1 MTSFRAVGSATPSTS
16 TARSVAAPRRVA
28 RHPGAC
34 VPRPRTL
41 SDDASSSSS
50 SSSSRPSGS
59 VAARSWNPLSV
70 LAPPDI
76 SGDLLASVATLV
88 LRGVL
93 RSADDVRFVVDCSAG
108 DLIQGRVDGVTL
120 SGERWVSPLDL
131 SCERIRCVVGAVEID
146 PIALVTKQRVELR
159 TIPSGTMEV
168 SFDADDFGN
177 FLVHPQFETA
187 VARSRREWGFDL
199 TFRRDGVRLEDGAVV
214 FFVTR
219 GGGGGGGATGGDESE
234 RESEFV
240 GEERERG
247 DVVKVRMRPVGRGVV
262 ECVVAG
268 SGATSDATSDA
279 TSAALERFFREL
291 VVNLLGAELR
301 YGDMAVDEARVTLA
315 LTLRVLK
322 FPSSLNGVI

>member
-1 MTSFRAVGSATPSTS
+1 MASYRAVGSATPSTS

-28 RHPGAC
+28 RHPAAC

-41 SDDASSSSS
+41 SDDASSSS
-50 SSSSRPSGS
+50 RPTGS
-59 VAARSWNPLSV
+59 VAAQSWNPLSV

-108 DLIQGRVDGVTL
+108 ELVQGRVDGVTL

-131 SCERIRCVVGAVEID
+131 TCQRIRCVVGAVEID
-146 PIALVTKQRVELR
+146 PIALLTKQRVELR
-159 TIPSGTMEV
+159 TTPVGTCEV
-168 SFDADDFGN
+168 SFDARDFGN
-177 FLVHPQFETA
+177 FLVHPQFQNA
-187 VARSRREWGFDL
+187 VARSRREWGFDF

-214 FFVTR
+214 FFGTR
-219 GGGGGGGATGGDESE
+219 GGGGGGGEGGDERDE
-234 RESEFV
+234 REES
-240 GEERERG
+240 GN
-247 DVVKVRMRPVGRGVV
+247 VVEVRMRPVGRGDV

-268 SGATSDATSDA
+268 SGATSGATSDA

-291 VVNLLGAELR
+291 AVNLLGAELR
-301 YGDMAVDEARVTLA
+301 YGDMAVDEGRITLA

-322 FPSSLNGVI
+322 FPSSVNGVI

>member
-1 MTSFRAVGSATPSTS
+1 MASFRAVGSATPSTS

-28 RHPGAC
+28 RHPGAR

-41 SDDASSSSS
+41 SDDL
-50 SSSSRPSGS
+50 SGS

-120 SGERWVSPLDL
+120 SGERWVSPLNL
-131 SCERIRCVVGAVEID
+131 TCERIRCVVGAVEID
-146 PIALVTKQRVELR
+146 TIALLTKQSVELR
-159 TIPSGTMEV
+159 TTPEGTCEV
-168 SFDADDFGN
+168 SFTAGDFGN
-177 FLVHPQFETA
+177 FLVHPQFENA
-187 VARSRREWGFDL
+187 VRRSRREWGFDF

-214 FFVTR
+214 FFGTR
-219 GGGGGGGATGGDESE
+219 GGGGGGGAEGGDESE
-234 RESEFV
+234 
-240 GEERERG
+240 GGDERDEGERG
-247 DVVKVRMRPVGRGVV
+247 NVVEVRMRPVGRGVV

-268 SGATSDATSDA
+268 SDATSDDA

-301 YGDMAVDEARVTLA
+301 YGDMAVDEARVTLG
-315 LTLRVLK
+315 LKLRVIK

>member
-1 MTSFRAVGSATPSTS
+1 M
-16 TARSVAAPRRVA
+16 
-28 RHPGAC
+28 
-34 VPRPRTL
+34 
-41 SDDASSSSS
+41 
-50 SSSSRPSGS
+50 
-59 VAARSWNPLSV
+59 
-70 LAPPDI
+70 
-76 SGDLLASVATLV
+76 

-131 SCERIRCVVGAVEID
+131 SCERIRCVVGAVEVD
-146 PIALVTKQRVELR
+146 PIALVTRQRVELR
-159 TIPSGTMEV
+159 TTPVGTCEV

-177 FLVHPQFETA
+177 FLVHPQFENA

-219 GGGGGGGATGGDESE
+219 CGGGGGGGATGGDESE
-234 RESEFV
+234 SESVFV
-240 GEERERG
+240 GDERDVERG

-268 SGATSDATSDA
+268 SGATSDAMSDA
-279 TSAALERFFREL
+279 TSAAVERFFREL